1 MDGPDRN
8 IRDTLILGATR
19 IGHDV
24 NLLTPG
30 TLLLHQ

>member
-19 IGHDV
+19 IGHGV
-24 NLLTPG
+24 NLLTPE
-30 TLLLHQ
+30 TLLLHK

>member
-19 IGHDV
+19 IGHGV
-24 NLLTPG
+24 NLLTLG